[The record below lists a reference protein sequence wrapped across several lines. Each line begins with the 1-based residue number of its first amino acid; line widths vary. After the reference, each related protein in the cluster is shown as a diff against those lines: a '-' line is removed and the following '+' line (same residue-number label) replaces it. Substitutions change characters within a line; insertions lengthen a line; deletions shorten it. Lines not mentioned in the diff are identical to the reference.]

1 MTTLRIGS
9 RGSALALWQAD
20 HVRGELMRLWGRD
33 AKIVRIRTVG
43 DREAE
48 SAIPL
53 LGSKGVFIKE
63 IEEALLSGRV
73 DLAVHSMKDVPTE
86 PPAALIFPAILKR
99 GDARDCLISR
109 GHLQLAQLQPGALVG
124 TSSLRRQSQLRAF
137 RRDLDVRDLRGN
149 VDTRM
154 KKVGEGELDAVVI
167 ARAGVERLGAIAEIA
182 ETLSTDM
189 MLPAVGQ
196 GALCIET
203 RADDLELVGLLGVL
217 DDSETRA
224 CVTAERALL
233 VRLEGGCQVPLGA
246 LAHTE
251 GQRLV
256 LEACVV
262 ALDGTQSIRRIAW
275 GNAAAPQDLGSKL
288 AETMLTEGA
297 GKLLQDARQNVL
309 Q

>member
-1 MTTLRIGS
+1 VKTLRIGS
-9 RGSALALWQAD
+9 RGSTLAMWQSH
-20 HVRGELMRLWGRD
+20 HVCGELMRLWGCD
-33 AKIVRIRTVG
+33 AEIVRIRTVG
-43 DREAE
+43 DRDAE

-86 PPAALIFPAILKR
+86 TPAALIFPAILKR

-109 GHLQLAQLQPGALVG
+109 GHLQLAQLPPGAVVG
-124 TSSLRRQSQLRAF
+124 TSSLRRQAQLRGF

-149 VDTRM
+149 VETRM
-154 KKVGEGELDAVVI
+154 TKVDEGELDAVVI
-167 ARAGVERLGAIAEIA
+167 ARAGVERLRAARKIA
-182 ETLSTDM
+182 ETFSTEV

-203 RADDLELVGLLGVL
+203 RAEDTELVGLLGAL

-233 VRLEGGCQVPLGA
+233 GRLEGGCQVPLGA

-251 GQRLV
+251 GESLV
-256 LEACVV
+256 LEACVM
-262 ALDGTQSIRRIAW
+262 ALDGGESIRRIARGRAAVP
-275 GNAAAPQDLGSKL
+275 GNLGIELGEKL
-288 AETMLTEGA
+288 LAEGA
-297 GKLLQDARQNVL
+297 GRLLERARQNAL
-309 Q
+309 R